1 MSKPV
6 IFIIS
11 AVWDQEASVWS
22 GHCDDIPA
30 AADAPTLDEL
40 LAKISAMALDLL
52 PDNHPEVDPASLFL
66 QITALRE
73 AEPAAVW
80 MAPQFDRAL
89 RDLLR
94 AAGCTFVRQDRGS
107 HEIWH
112 SPITKRNFA
121 VPVGIPSRHT
131 ANAILRQ
138 AGLPKAFWPAA
149 VKPHA
154 RGVAEALARRGKA
167 GEALALAQSIAEDT
181 ARADALRG
189 IAEAMP

>member
-6 IFIIS
+6 IFTIS
-11 AVWDQEASVWS
+11 AAWDSEASVWS

-52 PDNHPEVDPASLFL
+52 PDNHPDVAPDQLFL

-73 AEPAAVW
+73 AEPVTGR

-94 AAGCTFVRQDRGS
+94 AAVSEDAPTYKNGQISRPGRPKIFSASTRRALS
-107 HEIWH
+107 
-112 SPITKRNFA
+112 SPW
-121 VPVGIPSRHT
+121 PPGPLPPSSSRSD
-131 ANAILRQ
+131 
-138 AGLPKAFWPAA
+138 AA
-149 VKPHA
+149 VRSPWA
-154 RGVAEALARRGKA
+154 TIRSPWL
-167 GEALALAQSIAEDT
+167 
-181 ARADALRG
+181 
-189 IAEAMP
+189 